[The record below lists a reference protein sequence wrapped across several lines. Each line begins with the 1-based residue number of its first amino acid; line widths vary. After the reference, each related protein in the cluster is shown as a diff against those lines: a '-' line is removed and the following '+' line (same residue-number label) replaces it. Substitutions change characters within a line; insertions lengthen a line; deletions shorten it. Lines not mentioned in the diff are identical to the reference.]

1 MHMIYRGNNM
11 SGSIKR
17 RIAVSMALILFL
29 FVLISFGASY
39 LIISKIGRHYQ
50 EAALSA
56 ALDFAELTIDADSAK
71 ECFSTRNRTEDYYT
85 VQNKICDYQKKN
97 KATVSRISLVS
108 FSNSSGSFIYDSAGE
123 ELGAKLNYNE
133 QTFASKAELINGRS
147 SLQYRTNDSI
157 TALRP
162 IRTVDDTLCGYIIVK
177 LTSHYEKSFL
187 TYAFYLFCV
196 LFVVSLLFAF
206 IIANFLNR
214 RVFRPIKQI
223 TDSAVYLSGD
233 DSVSEGK
240 DASVMFDTTRSDEIG
255 RLSAALQKIFFDMN
269 TGAEH
274 LSQAIYDANHDG
286 MTQHLNKRCYHSME
300 ETFRNSN
307 QLCVIYF
314 DVNNLKLMN
323 DKLGHES
330 GDYVIKSAADYI
342 RTYVGQGDY
351 CFRMGGDEFLIVMT
365 EKSFRELDG
374 IMEKL
379 EKDSPYILSKDTDS
393 IKCSLSYGCAFAKG
407 EFSYD
412 DLLAE
417 AEDNMYRKKSELKKL
432 LQMPDR

>member
-1 MHMIYRGNNM
+1 
-11 SGSIKR
+11 
-17 RIAVSMALILFL
+17 
-29 FVLISFGASY
+29 
-39 LIISKIGRHYQ
+39 
-50 EAALSA
+50 
-56 ALDFAELTIDADSAK
+56 
-71 ECFSTRNRTEDYYT
+71 
-85 VQNKICDYQKKN
+85 
-97 KATVSRISLVS
+97 
-108 FSNSSGSFIYDSAGE
+108 
-123 ELGAKLNYNE
+123 
-133 QTFASKAELINGRS
+133 
-147 SLQYRTNDSI
+147 
-157 TALRP
+157 
-162 IRTVDDTLCGYIIVK
+162 
-177 LTSHYEKSFL
+177 
-187 TYAFYLFCV
+187 
-196 LFVVSLLFAF
+196 
-206 IIANFLNR
+206 
-214 RVFRPIKQI
+214 
-223 TDSAVYLSGD
+223 
-233 DSVSEGK
+233 
-240 DASVMFDTTRSDEIG
+240 MFDTTRSDEIG
-255 RLSAALQKIFFDMN
+255 RLSAALQKIFLDMN

-323 DKLGHES
+323 DTLGHES

-379 EKDSPYILSKDTDS
+379 EKDSPYILSKNTDS